1 MRTPKNRNT
10 VFTPLS
16 YESVFSHLNRLEIDI
31 ELNGL
36 TNSYRRQVP
45 VYVCTIIEQFCR
57 TRKKFAYGSGE
68 PMPREIRLNMPLVMD
83 MLDWSD
89 SWCTDNVRRHEEAL
103 RKHVNKRDKD
113 TSNDGSFRISVGDL
127 HVLIDDACDIRP
139 PLVVESLA
147 ASTLSFQG
155 VDDVNSLDITK
166 QILHPEGGIG
176 VDEYDALFET
186 RHTKTHTLDN
196 ARFSPRA
203 CVALAKD
210 LFEHILG
217 RDDFMLYRGR
227 AWSAANMH
235 ASAANCLM
243 KLRGRTDWEYLSCY
257 GRSLAHVGGVGSGD
271 MLDLAVDSLQGN
283 VEAISKHKTN
293 EAAWLRMEAA
303 RAMCDLADGFRAV
316 GRDYES
322 RVSEALKICSDLA
335 DAYWLVGDRLSDLGL
350 SPHAS
355 LKCFRRAYDLER
367 NVDTAYAVG
376 IEYFK
381 RKMYQY
387 SRKWLKKAASHDA
400 GDKDVKHALEQ
411 VEIHLDAAASKTK
424 PH

>member
-16 YESVFSHLNRLEIDI
+16 YESVFSHLNRLEVDI

-68 PMPREIRLNMPLVMD
+68 PMPREIRLNMSLVMD

-113 TSNDGSFRISVGDL
+113 TSNDGSFRISVEDL

-166 QILHPEGGIG
+166 QILHPEGAS
-176 VDEYDALFET
+176 VSMSMMRCLRLATPRRT
-186 RHTKTHTLDN
+186 RWT
-196 ARFSPRA
+196 
-203 CVALAKD
+203 
-210 LFEHILG
+210 
-217 RDDFMLYRGR
+217 MRG
-227 AWSAANMH
+227 SAP
-235 ASAANCLM
+235 
-243 KLRGRTDWEYLSCY
+243 E
-257 GRSLAHVGGVGSGD
+257 
-271 MLDLAVDSLQGN
+271 
-283 VEAISKHKTN
+283 
-293 EAAWLRMEAA
+293 
-303 RAMCDLADGFRAV
+303 
-316 GRDYES
+316 
-322 RVSEALKICSDLA
+322 
-335 DAYWLVGDRLSDLGL
+335 
-350 SPHAS
+350 HAS
-355 LKCFRRAYDLER
+355 L
-367 NVDTAYAVG
+367 
-376 IEYFK
+376 
-381 RKMYQY
+381 
-387 SRKWLKKAASHDA
+387 
-400 GDKDVKHALEQ
+400 
-411 VEIHLDAAASKTK
+411 
-424 PH
+424 